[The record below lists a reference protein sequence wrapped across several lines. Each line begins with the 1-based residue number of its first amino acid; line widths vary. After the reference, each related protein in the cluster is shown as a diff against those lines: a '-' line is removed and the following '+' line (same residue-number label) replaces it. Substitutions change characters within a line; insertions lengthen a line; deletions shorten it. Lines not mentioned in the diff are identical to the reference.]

1 MSSFGDALV
10 IRILADSSDAQRG
23 LGEILNQLDEL
34 QTRMAQV
41 TGTASQWSRLGTA
54 ISSVQSPLQSLGR
67 LFDQVQRQ
75 AERLGNT
82 SVSLNVSPALNALST
97 LSAAIARVQGQLQAL
112 SMATAFPTGGGG
124 GFPAPTTNTTAP
136 RQFAAGGPV
145 EGPAGIDRVP
155 AWLTAGEFVL
165 NREAV
170 SQLGVPFLQQL
181 NQQPALTRNTMSP
194 NPTSGTSVTN
204 HSTQFGVTVNVQ
216 QPSELGSI
224 LETLVL
230 EEVHLRHRRG

>member
-23 LGEILNQLDEL
+23 LGEILDRLDEL
-34 QTRMAQV
+34 QARISAV

-54 ISSVQSPLQSLGR
+54 INSVQTPLQSLGR
-67 LFDQVQRQ
+67 QFDQVQRQ

-82 SVSLNVSPALNALST
+82 SVSLNVSPALNALAT
-97 LSAAIARVQGQLQAL
+97 LSAAIARVQAQLQAL

-124 GFPAPTTNTTAP
+124 GFPAPATNTAP
-136 RQFAAGGPV
+136 RQFAGGGPV
-145 EGPAGIDRVP
+145 AGPAGIDRVP
-155 AWLTAGEFVL
+155 AWLTAGEFVV

-170 SQLGVPFLQQL
+170 NQLGVPFLQQL
-181 NQQPALTRNTMSP
+181 NQQPALARNAVSSSRASEP
-194 NPTSGTSVTN
+194 AVTN

-216 QPSELGSI
+216 QPSELSSI

-230 EEVHLRHRRG
+230 EEVHLRQRRG